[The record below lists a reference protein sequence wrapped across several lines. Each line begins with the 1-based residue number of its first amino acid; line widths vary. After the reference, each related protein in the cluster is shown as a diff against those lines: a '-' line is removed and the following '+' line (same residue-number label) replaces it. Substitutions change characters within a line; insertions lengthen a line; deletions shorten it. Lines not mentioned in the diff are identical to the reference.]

1 MLAIEVSRWWDS
13 LSSYVPHSVM
23 HINQFMWS
31 IIRRSWLTLLE
42 SLQLYPRR
50 VSIIIIR
57 ISGHGGVTPHGRR
70 TCYATMTGDKYSCD
84 FLDQPILILTIF
96 LSLRNQVFVV
106 NHALLT
112 QIRSCRRAHSC
123 RRASSHHQT
132 HCSRRNRSC
141 LII

>member
-31 IIRRSWLTLLE
+31 IIRRSWLTLLD

-50 VSIIIIR
+50 VSIIITR
-57 ISGHGGVTPHGRR
+57 ISRHGGVTPHGRR
-70 TCYATMTGDKYSCD
+70 TCYATMTGDRYSCD

-96 LSLRNQVFVV
+96 LSLRNQVLSSITLYLLRQGLVGALIPVV
-106 NHALLT
+106 GLV
-112 QIRSCRRAHSC
+112 
-123 RRASSHHQT
+123 
-132 HCSRRNRSC
+132 
-141 LII
+141 LIIKLIVVGETVPV